1 MRSSLCHAAMALLI
15 SSPISFFR
23 YERPVRPSGTGQQY
37 VVVDETIWLH
47 ARPDLGDLRFYSG
60 SAEVPYSLEVERS
73 GTEHR
78 QIPVSVLQQSTV
90 ESKTRFLVDMSA
102 VAEYDHVK
110 LTLAAK
116 NFVAHARVEGS
127 DDAHGKNWALLGSGI
142 LYDLSKDRLGSNTML
157 RIPRSIYKWLRVTI
171 DGPVKPEDIL
181 SATSEIAEERS
192 AAWRDVSR
200 SPRQDKNKASKD
212 TILTFSLAQRVPA
225 ERVLFSFDPT
235 QGNFQ
240 RNVEIEDETGRWIG
254 SGEINRIH
262 IVRYGQK
269 IDSEQYEVSFSTRT
283 PTIKVIVRN
292 GDDPPLKLTDARIQQ
307 MERRAYFDAPAGT
320 LLLYYGDEKLQAP
333 VYDYAKLFVRN
344 DAANVAQMD
353 AEQANSAFT
362 LRPDNRP
369 WSERHPMVLWAA
381 IIAAVVIL
389 GGIALR
395 SMRSAPAQ
403 GT

>member
-1 MRSSLCHAAMALLI
+1 MRSSLGHTAMFALLI
-15 SSPISFFR
+15 SSPLSFFR
-23 YERPVRPSGTGQQY
+23 YDRPVRSSGTGQQY

-60 SAEVPYSLEVERS
+60 PAEVPYSLEVERGS
-73 GTEHR
+73 TER
-78 QIPVSVLQQSTV
+78 QQIQVTVLQQSTV
-90 ESKTRFLVDMSA
+90 EGKTRFFVDMSG

-110 LTLAAK
+110 LTLAAR
-116 NFVAHARVEGS
+116 NFVAHSRVEGS
-127 DDAHGKNWALLGSGI
+127 DDPHGQKWAFLGSSI
-142 LYDLSKDRLGSNTML
+142 LYDLSKDRLGSNSVL

-181 SATSEIAEERS
+181 SATSEIAEERL
-192 AAWRDVSR
+192 AAWRDVSG
-200 SPRQDKNKASKD
+200 SARQDKNSANKD
-212 TILTFSLAQRVPA
+212 TILTFTVAQRVPA
-225 ERVLFSFDPT
+225 ERVFFSFDPT

-240 RNVEIEDETGRWIG
+240 RSVEIQDERGRWIG

-307 MERRAYFDAPAGT
+307 MERRVYFDAPAGGT

-344 DAANVAQMD
+344 NAAAAAQMD
-353 AEQANSAFT
+353 AELANSAFT
-362 LRPDNRP
+362 ARPDERP
-369 WSERHPMVLWAA
+369 WSERHPMVLWVA
-381 IIAAVVIL
+381 IVGAVVVL
-389 GGIALR
+389 GALALR
-395 SMRSAPAQ
+395 SIGSV
-403 GT
+403 GS